1 MKEITMNKFI
11 RIALAPVA
19 AALMLI
25 AGSSSAAVLTSKM
38 SVDNGYRIYVSTAD
52 NVQGTLFGSANDW
65 YTTFTDTTT
74 LAAGQ
79 SYFLHIYAYDQ
90 GGIAGLLGDFSL
102 TGGGHQFA
110 NGQTSMTTNTTNWMG
125 NNTGFGAAYGAV
137 GSLGNDG
144 VSPWGN
150 RPGIVDSATWIWAGD
165 ANNNDQAYF
174 TTRINA
180 VPEPTTVAMFGLGLL
195 ALGAAGRR
203 SKKAS
208 KQA

>member
-1 MKEITMNKFI
+1 MNKFF

-19 AALMLI
+19 AALMMV
-25 AGSSSAAVLTSKM
+25 AGTSSAAVLTSNM

-52 NVQGTLFGSANDW
+52 NVQGTLFGSANNW
-65 YTTFTDTTT
+65 YSTYTDSTV
-74 LAAGQ
+74 LAADQ

-90 GGIAGLLGDFSL
+90 GGIAGLLGEFSL
-102 TGGGHQFA
+102 TGGGHVFA
-110 NGQTSMTTNTTNWMG
+110 NGQTSMTSNTTNWMG
-125 NNTGFGAAYGAV
+125 NNTGFGSSYGAV
-137 GSLGNDG
+137 IGLGNDG
-144 VSPWGN
+144 VGPWGY
-150 RPGIVDSATWIWAGD
+150 RPNIVNSATWIWAGD

-174 TTRINA
+174 TTRITA

-203 SKKAS
+203 SKKAD